1 MDKHLLL
8 KHLHTIITPLQHL
21 ISKCAKSVN
30 GVYPD
35 KNGNVQIPVG
45 SIQMQADW
53 NENDET
59 SAAHVRNRTHY
70 TDAEG
75 AVHPLDDAY
84 IPDTIQRRLINNPDS
99 LIEQIE
105 TITLT
110 ESAAIER
117 SAEPDGTAYAFKRLV
132 LMFETPADA
141 VVTAGNIYFYS
152 GDAGVGLGYLPK
164 KDAGSSV
171 SYLMNDCGPDAGRW
185 ITKYM
190 GGWTGNGN
198 GVYTNNENRRRWL
211 QYAVADYPTLTKVT
225 IPTLPAGTTVQI
237 WGVRAKC

>member
-35 KNGNVQIPVG
+35 KDGNVQIPVG
-45 SIQMQADW
+45 SIQMQVDW

-59 SAAHVRNRTHY
+59 SAAYVRNRTHY

-84 IPDTIQRRLINNPDS
+84 IPDTIQRRIINNPDS

-105 TITLT
+105 TFTLT

-117 SAEPDGTAYAFKRLV
+117 SAEPDGTAYAFKRIV

-152 GDAGVGLGYLPK
+152 DSTGVGLGYLPK

-171 SYLMNDCGPDAGRW
+171 SYLMNDCGSDAGRW